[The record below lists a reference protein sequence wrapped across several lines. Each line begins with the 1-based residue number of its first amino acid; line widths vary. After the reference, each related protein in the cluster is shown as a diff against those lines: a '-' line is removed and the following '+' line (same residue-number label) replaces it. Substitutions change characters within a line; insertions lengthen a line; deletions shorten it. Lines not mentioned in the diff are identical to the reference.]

1 MTAFDEAYSNLV
13 SFRVRSFAD
22 KCVEIAEDP
31 KCDGM
36 GFLEKVA
43 LAAEA
48 EHEARHDRRVAKYN
62 KEARFP
68 NPMACVEDIIYLPN
82 RTLSKDAVLRLHGCG
97 YIQDG
102 RNVIVTSPTGAGKSF
117 FVQALGNSACR
128 HGHKVRYVR
137 HADLCRSLNI
147 ARKSDGHYG
156 LMEEF
161 EGTGLLILD
170 DLFLEESSM
179 ANITDL
185 LEIITHRADAKASI
199 AIASQLEPEQWH
211 LRIDTKI
218 IADAL
223 LDRLVHNSYKFEIEG
238 PNMREYCASLSA
250 KSG

>member
-1 MTAFDEAYSNLV
+1 MTFENAYDSLV

-31 KCDGM
+31 TCDGM

-43 LAAEA
+43 LAVEA
-48 EHEARHDRRVAKYN
+48 EGSARHDRRVARYN

-82 RTLSKDAVLRLHGCG
+82 RTLSKEAVLRFHSCD
-97 YIQDG
+97 YIRDG
-102 RNVIVTSPTGAGKSF
+102 RNIIVTSPTGAGKSYL
-117 FVQALGNSACR
+117 VQALGNSACR

-137 HADLCRSLNI
+137 HADLCRSLSI
-147 ARKSDGHYG
+147 ARKSDGHYD
-156 LMEEF
+156 LMEAF
-161 EGTGLLILD
+161 EDTGLLVLD

-185 LEIITHRADAKASI
+185 LEIVTHRADAKASI
-199 AIASQLEPEQWH
+199 VIASQLEPEQWH

-223 LDRLVHNSYKFEIEG
+223 LDRLVHNSYKIEIDG
-238 PNMREYCASLSA
+238 PNMREYCASLAA
-250 KSG
+250 KRG